1 MIAAIFRDGATTW
14 TVTCDQCGKEHVSV
28 TTYRR
33 PEGWYQVLRSDWMA
47 HFCSSR
53 CLRLFAEG
61 FEELDG
67 GGEVVP

>member
-1 MIAAIFRDGATTW
+1 MITSTQRDSTTTW
-14 TVTCDQCGKEHVSV
+14 TTTCDECGETDVSV

-67 GGEVVP
+67 AK